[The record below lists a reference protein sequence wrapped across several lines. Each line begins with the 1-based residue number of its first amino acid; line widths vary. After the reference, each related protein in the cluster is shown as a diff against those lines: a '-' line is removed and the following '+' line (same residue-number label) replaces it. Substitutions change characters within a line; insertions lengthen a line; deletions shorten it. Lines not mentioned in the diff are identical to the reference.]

1 MFLKWKIF
9 FLLLLSDRTLEAARG
24 QNIWIN
30 IESMAGQG
38 EATRDADRAERERER
53 GQQRAM
59 DTLQPTQ

>member
-1 MFLKWKIF
+1 MLHPSSF
-9 FLLLLSDRTLEAARG
+9 FLLSDRTLEAVRG

-30 IESMAGQG
+30 IESMAGQA
-38 EATRDADRAERERER
+38 EATRDADRAERERERER